1 MASGSLTRRVVL
13 VMISVMTLVAGSAA
27 AASAQT
33 TDLETAPDFVTAPD
47 RVTAPDPVTRPDL
60 VTAPPRTGWSAPA
73 LHVSL
78 ASGFVAL
85 QALDIAT
92 TLHGVHSGTA
102 VEANPLVG
110 PLADHPAA
118 LIGVKGGL
126 TAATLLS
133 MRALGRQHPR
143 AAVLTMIGLNV
154 GSAFVVRSNVRAS
167 SR

>member
-1 MASGSLTRRVVL
+1 MVMASGSLTRRVVFV
-13 VMISVMTLVAGSAA
+13 VMLMAGSSAA
-27 AASAQT
+27 ANAQT
-33 TDLETAPDFVTAPD
+33 TDLVM
-47 RVTAPDPVTRPDL
+47 APDP

-78 ASGFVAL
+78 ASSFVAL
-85 QALDIAT
+85 QALDVAT
-92 TLHGVHSGTA
+92 TLRGVHSGTA

-110 PLADHPAA
+110 PLANHPAA
-118 LIGVKGGL
+118 LVGVKGGL
-126 TAATLLS
+126 TVATLLS
-133 MRALGRQHPR
+133 MRALARQHPK